1 MPVGSV
7 EIIRCTSLSHF
18 IAFHFETAAIDR
30 LRFGRSCSPRH
41 ATIGA
46 IAIHTLQVDDRWR
59 DGLPVLEGTLVSLRE
74 VAFTDAPS
82 LSVLIGSDPKVAEHI
97 SAPPTS
103 VNAFHGFIGW
113 AHRQRAAG
121 KLVCYAIVP
130 KGLQHAVGLFQIR
143 KQQPNFFAAEW
154 GFVLGSS
161 FWGTGIFEDAAV
173 LVADFAFDTLGADR
187 LEARAVTS
195 NARGNGALTKIGAK
209 GEAILRAGLKR
220 DNRLLTQ
227 YLWTL
232 RSVEWHERR
241 SAIRTRFSTAT
252 VEKEIQ
258 DAITEA
264 RQLLAATAPPAA
276 SANVPWHPFF
286 ITDKPDGPDD

>member
-1 MPVGSV
+1 LAVPVPSGHA
-7 EIIRCTSLSHF
+7 R
-18 IAFHFETAAIDR
+18 IA
-30 LRFGRSCSPRH
+30 
-41 ATIGA
+41 A
-46 IAIHTLQVDDRWR
+46 IAIHTLLTDDRWR
-59 DGLPVLEGTLVSLRE
+59 DGLPVLEGNLVSLRE
-74 VAFTDAPS
+74 VAYTDAPS
-82 LSVLIGSDPKVAEHI
+82 LYVLVGSDPKVAEHI
-97 SAPPTS
+97 SAPPAS
-103 VNAFHGFIGW
+103 VNAFHGFITW

-143 KQQPNFFAAEW
+143 KQQPNFFVAEW

-173 LVADFAFDTLGADR
+173 LVADFAFDTLGAHR
-187 LEARAVTS
+187 LEARAVTT
-195 NARGNGALTKIGAK
+195 NARGNGALNKLGAK

-220 DNRLLTQ
+220 DNLLLTQ

-232 RSVEWHERR
+232 RSVDWHDRR
-241 SAIRTRFSTAT
+241 SVIRNRFSTVT

-264 RQLLAATAPPAA
+264 RQLLAAAAPPAA
-276 SANVPWHPFF
+276 SADVPSHPFF
-286 ITDKPDGPDD
+286 ITDKPDSPDE